1 MDSKSKNMQKNVI
14 EYLSETVGR
23 FPEKTA
29 VKDSE
34 MSITFAELWQNA
46 QKISSALINTNI
58 GLRNPIGV
66 YIPKGCKMIEA
77 FAGINLSGNFY
88 VPLDTK
94 SPASRIESIIS
105 TLEAKVL
112 ITDRTHLSSLKT
124 FCNVNIMVVEDIVE
138 ADVNIINAFAQLN
151 SQIDTDPV
159 YSIFTS
165 GSTGVPKGVVVS
177 HRGVID
183 YIDWANDTFH
193 FKSDA
198 VIGNQAPFYFDNST
212 LDIYLMYSTGAIVDI
227 IA

>member
-1 MDSKSKNMQKNVI
+1 MQKNVI

-112 ITDRTHLSSLKT
+112 ITDRTHLSSLRLT
-124 FCNVNIMVVEDIVE
+124 QTQYIVSSPVGLQE
-138 ADVNIINAFAQLN
+138 FLRVSLYLIAVLLTISIGQMTHSILKVMLLLVIRLHSISIIQLL
-151 SQIDTDPV
+151 I
-159 YSIFTS
+159 SI
-165 GSTGVPKGVVVS
+165 
-177 HRGVID
+177 
-183 YIDWANDTFH
+183 
-193 FKSDA
+193 
-198 VIGNQAPFYFDNST
+198 
-212 LDIYLMYSTGAIVDI
+212 
-227 IA
+227 

>member
-105 TLEAKVL
+105 T
-112 ITDRTHLSSLKT
+112 D
-124 FCNVNIMVVEDIVE
+124 
-138 ADVNIINAFAQLN
+138 
-151 SQIDTDPV
+151 
-159 YSIFTS
+159 
-165 GSTGVPKGVVVS
+165 
-177 HRGVID
+177 
-183 YIDWANDTFH
+183 
-193 FKSDA
+193 
-198 VIGNQAPFYFDNST
+198 
-212 LDIYLMYSTGAIVDI
+212 
-227 IA
+227 